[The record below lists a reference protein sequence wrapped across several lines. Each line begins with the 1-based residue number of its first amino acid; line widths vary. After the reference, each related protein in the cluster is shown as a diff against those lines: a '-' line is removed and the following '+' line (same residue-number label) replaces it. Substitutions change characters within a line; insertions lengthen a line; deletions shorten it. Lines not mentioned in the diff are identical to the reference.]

1 MLRFNDAERTLELG
15 VHDLLEAGPPR
26 GDLRLQVAWSA
37 RARMRAGQ
45 VVHSRWQAARGAED
59 EHFQREVML
68 RHRLVVRGW
77 EVTISG
83 RVDGLSEEAGVL
95 VVEEVKSTPLPVD
108 RLADTTWDDFPA
120 WSRQV
125 QLYLH
130 FLAARREAR
139 PAHGRLVLISLVDGA
154 QQVLPVPGDPAL
166 GNWIEEQLEHVIHA
180 REERIAWLAR
190 RASAPTPFP
199 HPAFRTGQ
207 EELTDTL
214 TAQLHEG
221 AVVLLD
227 APTGYGKTAAA
238 LTAALRVA
246 AARGQRVFFA
256 TARNT
261 QQVMAEQTVQRMA
274 AAGLPIRA
282 VSIRARERACLNDVV
297 ACRPDACAHADGY
310 HDKVRGGD
318 LVRKLWVRP
327 DAGGATG
334 VPGPDA
340 VRETGA
346 EHVVCP
352 FALSIDMADGA
363 DLVIGDFNYVFD
375 PAVRLAVIGEQPQDW
390 LVIVDEAHNLPD
402 RALGYGSPE
411 LRLLDVEAAVDGLA
425 GSPAA
430 ARYRPMRLLAEDLGQ
445 WLRAGLARV
454 PADARDGEAAFDLG
468 EGLER
473 RQVVELAQGFE
484 GLALD
489 YALLK
494 AESPAFPHGAP
505 DPWMDAAR
513 GVMRLRAALDR
524 AGDETMVLW
533 KTGRSSRSGRRA
545 PAQPVRGQLALLSGP
560 SVHGGAATPE
570 TGLKLLCRDPSV
582 LLGGVFKD
590 LAGAVCMSATLRPAD
605 FYERLLGLPEKRI
618 RRLTQSSPFP
628 HGNRRVLVMPD
639 VSTEYRRRDR
649 DRAET
654 ARLVSEAVNAVPGN
668 VAVFFPSF
676 AFRDRIAPLLDLSG
690 RPTLMQERGMSDAAR
705 TELLE
710 TMRRAEGHVL
720 LGVLG
725 GIFSEGV
732 DLPGDAL
739 LAAIVVGPSLPQ
751 ANLERRLLQQWFEE
765 RYQEGFR
772 YAWLVPGL
780 SRVIQAAGRVIRTA
794 EDRGA
799 VVLIGRRFLQK
810 DYAAFFPEE
819 WSPIRTG
826 DPGGALAGL
835 WSEPH
840 NEGLAPVESP

>member
-1 MLRFNDAERTLELG
+1 MLRFDDAERTLDLG

-45 VVHSRWQAARGAED
+45 VVHTRWQAARGAED
-59 EHFQREVML
+59 EGFQREVML

-83 RVDGLSEEAGVL
+83 RVDGLSEEGDFL

-108 RLADTTWDDFPA
+108 RLADTSWQDFPA
-120 WSRQV
+120 WARQV

-130 FLAARREAR
+130 FLAARREPR

-154 QQVLPVPGDPAL
+154 QQVLPVPADPSL
-166 GNWIEEQLEHVIHA
+166 GAWIEEQLDHVIHA
-180 REERIAWLAR
+180 REDRLAWLAR
-190 RASAPTPFP
+190 RATVRAPFP
-199 HPAFRTGQ
+199 HADYRPGQ
-207 EELTDTL
+207 ADLTDELT
-214 TAQLHEG
+214 AALHEG
-221 AVVLLD
+221 GLVLLD

-246 AARGQRVFFA
+246 GERGQRVFFA

-261 QQVMAEQTVQRMA
+261 QQAMAEQTVRAMA
-274 AAGLPIRA
+274 AAGLPVRA

-297 ACRPDACAHADGY
+297 ACRPDTCPYAEAY

-318 LVRKLWVRP
+318 LVRKLWDRP
-327 DAGGATG
+327 DPRGGCG
-334 VPGPDA
+334 VPGPDVVQQVAADA
-340 VRETGA
+340 VA
-346 EHVVCP
+346 CP

-363 DLVIGDFNYVFD
+363 DVVIGDFNYVFD
-375 PAVRLAVIGEQPQDW
+375 PAVRLAVLGEQPGEW
-390 LVIVDEAHNLPD
+390 LVVVDEAHNLPD

-411 LRLLDVEAAVDGLA
+411 LRLIDVEAAVDGLA
-425 GSPAA
+425 NARAA
-430 ARYRPMRLLAEDLGQ
+430 ARYRPMRVLVEDLGQ

-454 PADARDGEAAFDLG
+454 PADARDGEAAFSLAD
-468 EGLER
+468 GLER
-473 RQVVELAQGFE
+473 RQVVELAQAFE
-484 GLALD
+484 GHALD

-494 AESPAFPHGAP
+494 AESPAFPPGEP

-533 KTGRSSRSGRRA
+533 RTGQSEWARRRRKA
-545 PAQPVRGQLALLSGP
+545 PPRPAPGQLALLSGP
-560 SVHGGAATPE
+560 AVHGAPPTPE
-570 TGLKLLCRDPSV
+570 TGLKLLCRDPSK
-582 LLGGVFKD
+582 LLGAVFKD
-590 LAGAVCMSATLRPAD
+590 VAGAVCMSATLRPAD
-605 FYERLLGLPEKRI
+605 FYERLLGLPEKRV
-618 RRLTQSSPFP
+618 RRLAQPSPFP
-628 HGNRRVLVMPD
+628 RENRRVLVLPD

-649 DRAET
+649 DREET
-654 ARLVSEAVNAVPGN
+654 ARLVSEAVAAVPGN

-676 AFRDRIAPLLDLSG
+676 AFRDRILPLLGLG
-690 RPTLMQERGMSDAAR
+690 ERPVLLQERGMADAAR
-705 TELLE
+705 RDLLD
-710 TMRRAEGHVL
+710 TLRRAEGHVL

-739 LAAIVVGPSLPQ
+739 LAAVVVGPSLPQ
-751 ANLERRLLQQWFEE
+751 ANLERRLLQEWFQE

-780 SRVIQAAGRVIRTA
+780 SRVVQAAGRVIRTP

-799 VVLIGRRFLQK
+799 VVLVGRRFVLK
-810 DYAAFFPEE
+810 DYAAFFPED
-819 WSPIRTG
+819 WSPVRTG
-826 DPGGALAGL
+826 DPAGALAGL
-835 WSEPH
+835 WQ
-840 NEGLAPVESP
+840 GPVESA